1 MKSVGAA
8 FGFLSTSYFKIYLE
22 ILASYVYEPCEMSGL
37 ASHQIIDPAIFMCSS
52 NSLIIDNSN
61 GIITL
66 KESDVEN
73 WGKKLFGTTIDFNQ
87 IDEQRP
93 YAFFMQYD
101 NANHIISA
109 HSFSDII
116 AVRGYGVDS
125 DNVQIQINGTTIYVI
140 APILKIEDRGIW
152 ENYHVLRYTFEFRD
166 AETDAPYC
174 LLQSV
179 ELCS

>member
-1 MKSVGAA
+1 M
-8 FGFLSTSYFKIYLE
+8 
-22 ILASYVYEPCEMSGL
+22 P
-37 ASHQIIDPAIFMCSS
+37 
-52 NSLIIDNSN
+52 
-61 GIITL
+61 
-66 KESDVEN
+66 
-73 WGKKLFGTTIDFNQ
+73 
-87 IDEQRP
+87 
-93 YAFFMQYD
+93 FFMQYD

>member
-1 MKSVGAA
+1 MSKIGERN
-8 FGFLSTSYFKIYLE
+8 FLALQSTLIRLMNKGRMPFL
-22 ILASYVYEPCEMSGL
+22 
-37 ASHQIIDPAIFMCSS
+37 CS
-52 NSLIIDNSN
+52 
-61 GIITL
+61 
-66 KESDVEN
+66 
-73 WGKKLFGTTIDFNQ
+73 
-87 IDEQRP
+87 
-93 YAFFMQYD
+93 M
-101 NANHIISA
+101 
-109 HSFSDII
+109 II

>member
-1 MKSVGAA
+1 
-8 FGFLSTSYFKIYLE
+8 
-22 ILASYVYEPCEMSGL
+22 MSGL
-37 ASHQIIDPAIFMCSS
+37 ASHQIIDLAIFMCSR